1 MTNNVSMQGAIGGGV
16 TGLGI
21 NIWVSIGS
29 VLYGNKATKS
39 PSIGAEGCSGNSSVV
54 IETDNLLTS
63 TIGIVENVTAELP
76 R

>member
-1 MTNNVSMQGAIGGGV
+1 MQGAICGGV
-16 TGLGI
+16 TGLSI

-39 PSIGAEGCSGNSSVV
+39 PSIGVEGCSRNSSVI

-63 TIGIVENVTAELP
+63 SIGIVENVTAELP